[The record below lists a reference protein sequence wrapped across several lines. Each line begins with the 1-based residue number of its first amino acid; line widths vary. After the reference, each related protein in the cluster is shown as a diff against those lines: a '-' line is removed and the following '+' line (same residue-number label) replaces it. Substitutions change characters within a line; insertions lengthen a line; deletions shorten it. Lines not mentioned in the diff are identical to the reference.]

1 MYILVFVVDVIQVY
15 FVVFGFEI
23 RFFLFDFLCMCL
35 DKLFICTLGFFVI
48 VLLDVLLYQFD
59 KVV

>member
-1 MYILVFVVDVIQVY
+1 MYILMFVVEVIQVY

-23 RFFLFDFLCMCL
+23 RLFLFDFLCMCL
-35 DKLFICTLGFFVI
+35 DKLFVCTLGFFVI
-48 VLLDVLLYQFD
+48 VLLDVLLYEFY